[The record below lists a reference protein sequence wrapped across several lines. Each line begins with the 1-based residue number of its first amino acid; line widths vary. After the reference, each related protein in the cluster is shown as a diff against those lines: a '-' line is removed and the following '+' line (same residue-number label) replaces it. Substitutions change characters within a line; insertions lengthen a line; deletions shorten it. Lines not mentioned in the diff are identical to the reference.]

1 MSTDPNPTVKFS
13 RLGKPLA
20 DYKLLQIKEAIR
32 QGKLLP
38 TDHYWMTGMTDWKLV
53 SDLLLGLDQLIMY
66 RTPELP
72 VVPLMEQPIIV
83 TTTYTVEGYRIV
95 QYKGIVRGLMV
106 RSPNILEGFGGAIDG
121 IFGGKQGSYMGM
133 CEKTRAE
140 AYEAMATNAKAMG
153 ANAVI
158 GIAYDTTEIMER
170 CTEVLCY
177 GTAVVV
183 VPIS

>member
-1 MSTDPNPTVKFS
+1 MSTVPNPTVKFS

-20 DYKLLQIKEAIR
+20 DFKLLQIKEAIL
-32 QGKLLP
+32 QGKLLI

-53 SDLLLGLDQLIMY
+53 SELLPGLDQLIISL
-66 RTPELP
+66 TPNLAT
-72 VVPLMEQPIIV
+72 VPSVGQSIIA
-83 TTTYTVEGYRIV
+83 TTTYTIEGYRV
-95 QYKGIVRGLMV
+95 VNYKGIVRGLMV

-121 IFGGKQGSYMGM
+121 IFGGKQGSYLGM